1 MRLQKLFHFTRKAF
15 RFCRWRETRS
25 HDASPINQEL
35 REVPFYTV
43 AEQPAL
49 LLFEPNVKWVGV
61 LAVDLDLGKQRKS
74 YTIRIVAEVSD
85 LGV

>member
-1 MRLQKLFHFTRKAF
+1 MRLQELFHFTRKAF
-15 RFCRWRETRS
+15 RFCRWRKTRS
-25 HDASPINQEL
+25 HGASPINQEL
-35 REVPFYTV
+35 REVPFYAV
-43 AEQPAL
+43 AQQAAL
-49 LLFEPNVKWVGV
+49 LLPKPNVKRVGV